1 MVNQLNEWILKEKGL
16 CRSRN
21 KNEILLGETNYKNE
35 EESIKGN
42 PFRAPIF
49 SL

>member
-16 CRSRN
+16 YRSRN
-21 KNEILLGETNYKNE
+21 KNEILLRETNYKNE